1 MSLLTEF
8 KEFAVKG
15 NVVDMAVGI
24 LVGAA
29 FGKIATSLV
38 KDVITPPIGLLVGGI
53 DFTGLSVN
61 LRDAADGHA
70 PITLNYGV
78 FLQTVFDFL
87 IVAFCVFMAVKAI
100 NRLKLNAPAAA
111 PGPSNQEVL
120 LTEIRDLLK
129 DRK

>member
-1 MSLLTEF
+1 MSLLSEF

-38 KDVITPPIGLLVGGI
+38 KDVITPPIGLLIGGI
-53 DFTGLSVN
+53 DFTGLSFP
-61 LRDAADGHA
+61 LREAENGKAAV
-70 PITLNYGV
+70 TLNYGM

-87 IVAFCVFMAVKAI
+87 IVAFCVFMVVKGI
-100 NRLKLNAPAAA
+100 NKLKLNTPAPTA
-111 PGPSNQEVL
+111 PPSNQEVL

-129 DRK
+129 ERK